1 MKSIRGLL
9 INIRKKVREPKI
21 VKEVEEVEVV
31 REVIKEVPVEK
42 TVIKEV
48 EVPKPFEV
56 TRYVGIPVPKDP
68 EDLIEISNAE
78 ELELTPA
85 TALSGGK

>member
-1 MKSIRGLL
+1 M
-9 INIRKKVREPKI
+9 
-21 VKEVEEVEVV
+21 VK
-31 REVIKEVPVEK
+31 EVIKEVPVEK